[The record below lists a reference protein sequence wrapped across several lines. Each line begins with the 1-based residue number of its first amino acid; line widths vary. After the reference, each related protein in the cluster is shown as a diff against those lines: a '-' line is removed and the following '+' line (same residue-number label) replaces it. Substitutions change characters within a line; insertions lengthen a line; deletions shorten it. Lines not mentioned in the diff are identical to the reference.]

1 MISEEPDEI
10 KGQESDPASAAAPE
24 DTENLEKA
32 LEAEKKKAE
41 EYLAQ
46 WQRAQAD
53 FINYK
58 RRTEAERQEFNS
70 FANANLALAILPVLD
85 DMERAIDAIPEEFAG
100 HDWVEGIRLV
110 ERKFK
115 TILEGQGVKPILS
128 LGMAFDPNFHEA
140 MRQEKGEEGV
150 VIGELQKGYML
161 NDKLLR
167 PAKVVVGRGHK
178 KDLKKAEDTKE
189 EEENG

>member
-10 KGQESDPASAAAPE
+10 KDEESDPASAAAPE
-24 DTENLEKA
+24 GIENLEEA

-41 EYLAQ
+41 EYLAH
-46 WQRAQAD
+46 WQRVQAD

-58 RRTEAERQEFNS
+58 RRTEAARQEFNS
-70 FANANLALAILPVLD
+70 FANSNIVLAILPVLD
-85 DMERAIDAIPEEFAG
+85 DLERAINAI
-100 HDWVEGIRLV
+100 EGVSLF
-110 ERKFK
+110 ELKFN
-115 TILEGQGVKPILS
+115 TVLEGQGVKPILS
-128 LGMAFDPNFHEA
+128 LGMAFDPNYHEA
-140 MRQEKGEEGV
+140 MRQDKGKEGV
-150 VIGELQKGYML
+150 IIEELQKGYTL

-178 KDLKKAEDTKE
+178 KDLKKEEDTKE